1 MLPADAAK
9 WFGIAPDGD
18 EKVIPMSA
26 VAVA

>member
-1 MLPADAAK
+1 MLPANAEK
-9 WFGIAPDGD
+9 GFGIAPDGD